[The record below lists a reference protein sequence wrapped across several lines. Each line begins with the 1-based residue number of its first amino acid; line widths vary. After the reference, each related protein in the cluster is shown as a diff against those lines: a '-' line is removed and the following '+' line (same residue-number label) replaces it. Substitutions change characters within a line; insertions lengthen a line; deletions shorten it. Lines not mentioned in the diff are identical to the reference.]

1 MCPLH
6 GSAAG
11 QPHCPRPR
19 PRAAVTAAVATA
31 AAPSTAAAP
40 DDDRAA
46 ILDALRQ
53 LRKGTRARGTAARA
67 QRSRRRES
75 RPAPKSVCT
84 EGRGGP
90 ARPLRTQRRPRGAG
104 SRVKRGIWAPP
115 ETPRSRALLGR
126 EQRPA

>member
-31 AAPSTAAAP
+31 AAPSIAAAP

-67 QRSRRRES
+67 QRRRRS
-75 RPAPKSVCT
+75 GIAP
-84 EGRGGP
+84 
-90 ARPLRTQRRPRGAG
+90 
-104 SRVKRGIWAPP
+104 
-115 ETPRSRALLGR
+115 RANECLL
-126 EQRPA
+126 